1 MVPVFDFMSAKV
13 IKNNERW
20 KKVQI
25 KVCNLKKV
33 YACFTS
39 EERQVQNGLKG
50 QRALSS
56 GHRPEYKKVDTIA
69 LKGQKLICRFI
80 AFALSGRRLYITLT
94 QSDALGYR
102 LSGLSDRL

>member
-1 MVPVFDFMSAKV
+1 LSAKV
-13 IKNNERW
+13 IKNNERE
-20 KKVQI
+20 KKVRA

-80 AFALSGRRLYITLT
+80 AFALSWRRLYITLT